1 MIQNIV
7 NLILTVLVFAVAT
20 YGLHWICIKFAL
32 PQPVLWICGVALL
45 IVVLLYLSG
54 QIRLPL
60 FR

>member
-1 MIQNIV
+1 MIQNII
-7 NLILTVLVFAVAT
+7 NIILTVVIFAVAAW
-20 YGLHWICIKFAL
+20 GLHWICIKFQL

-54 QIRLPL
+54 EIRLPL